1 MGGLHGNITLGWLD
15 QELSR
20 MVKKVQVISINL
32 SFVNCA
38 MTKSLIQVE
47 VGGGKILGVATLED
61 EKVVV
66 SCEERRL
73 VMLGRDGEV
82 EGEGSLPPSS
92 NCWMTAATSWGDLIV
107 VGGRS
112 GGLHCFSSGLACLVA
127 SWSGLHGKQGV
138 TALVAEDRSSLWSAG
153 RDGKIRRLGR
163 RDGGVEVFVSI
174 SVDNQKRML
183 DLICGRV
190 LSFTIS
196 LAFFS
201 KDLYNLMHLH

>member
-1 MGGLHGNITLGWLD
+1 M
-15 QELSR
+15 
-20 MVKKVQVISINL
+20 
-32 SFVNCA
+32 
-38 MTKSLIQVE
+38 
-47 VGGGKILGVATLED
+47 GVATLEE

-82 EGEGSLPPSS
+82 EGEGSLPPSN
-92 NCWMTAATSWGDLIV
+92 NCWMTTATSWGDLVV

-112 GGLHCFSSGLACLVA
+112 GGLHCFSSGLVYLVA
-127 SWSGLHGKQGV
+127 SWPGLHGKQGV

-163 RDGGVEVFVSI
+163 RDGGVEVFVSK

-201 KDLYNLMHLH
+201 KDLYNSMHLH